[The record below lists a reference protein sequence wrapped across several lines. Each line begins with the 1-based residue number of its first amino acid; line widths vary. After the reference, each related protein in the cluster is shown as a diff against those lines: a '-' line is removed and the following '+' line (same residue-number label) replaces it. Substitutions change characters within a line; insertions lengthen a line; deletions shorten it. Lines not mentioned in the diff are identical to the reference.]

1 MSSSENGHSQH
12 GEKRG
17 SLTAVGTG
25 IRAVGQ
31 LTVEAIAHMRAADK
45 LLYCVGDPIAE
56 HIVKSMNENGAESMF
71 HYYEENKPRSH
82 ACAVKPNKGGVKSL
96 GGCSET
102 DKPPKHVRFQ
112 RFRSIDWLRG
122 RETTET

>member
-1 MSSSENGHSQH
+1 MTAENGKSENGK
-12 GEKRG
+12 EKRG
-17 SLTAVGTG
+17 SLVAVGTG

-71 HYYEENKPRSH
+71 HYYEENKPRSQTYEQMIQRMLECVREGMNTCVRH
-82 ACAVKPNKGGVKSL
+82 YGDPGVLS
-96 GGCSET
+96 
-102 DKPPKHVRFQ
+102 
-112 RFRSIDWLRG
+112 W
-122 RETTET
+122 